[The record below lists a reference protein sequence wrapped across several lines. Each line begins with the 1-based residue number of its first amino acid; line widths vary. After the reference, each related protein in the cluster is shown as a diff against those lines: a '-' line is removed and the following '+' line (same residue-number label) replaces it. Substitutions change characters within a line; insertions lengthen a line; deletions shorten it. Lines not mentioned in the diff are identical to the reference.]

1 VFGCPAQIF
10 IRPSERDHPKLGTRS
25 EQGTLVGMSSKGN
38 GFIFYVPRNNTLTE
52 VDSKDVLFNETFH
65 DVRDQQGKIVEHGT
79 ALSPDL
85 VETQDEKYVHV
96 DSQIKMP
103 NKLPQLPVSN
113 RFEVLADPEDEPLAP
128 TVNSSPVELDSP
140 NTQETTPASTTTPVP
155 LAPPPSAKRWHY
167 VPATQDD
174 SRGDRRNDGPKS
186 VSFFQTPPPVDGPNR
201 RSSRNTSTAPALL
214 AASPETYN
222 PALDTLMSSIESRVP
237 PDLCLMSTPS
247 TTALHATFSGELD
260 GPDPKSQKEI
270 NNLPPEQA
278 KRYNDATMTEFLGMK
293 AKHVMELI
301 PASRLPP
308 NTKIYPA
315 VVNWTTKK
323 VLGVYSKTK
332 CRICFGGH
340 RYNKL
345 YTDCFA
351 PTVNFTSVLI
361 ILCLAAMFGWCLGS
375 LDYSQAYLNADI
387 DEFCV
392 MRAPEFLREYDDH
405 NNELYWRLKKVI
417 YGHPKGSRLWA
428 DCLHKKLLQL
438 GFKQFMT
445 DQCVYGKWDNWDKHS
460 TSSNSTITIILV
472 HSDDLIIATNNQSN
486 LDHIKTLLLKAF
498 DGVDQGDLTSFCG
511 VEISA
516 SPQSISLSMNYYWD
530 KLMKKFNV
538 SDKDVENV
546 PLTSK
551 IKRSDCPGEP
561 DKARQHEYLQIIGS
575 IIYGFTH
582 CRLDLAFPV
591 GMLTRVMHSPSA
603 KHLAQLKHCLRY
615 INRTKSYGLT
625 YHRDT
630 SVHYGMDFTF
640 HGGVDSSHAD
650 DDDTMRSTGGWFF
663 FLRPGQAS
671 VCAKSGQSPDV
682 LLSSTESETV
692 WACSAAT
699 QGAYIKQFLDE
710 TDLFNS
716 VTFDLFEDSQPAI
729 NAQRKNVSQSKF
741 RHIKVKYYYIRQL
754 IYDGWARMVK
764 IHTSNQFADLATKVL
779 SSTLVQ
785 KFTAIILGQPP

>member
-1 VFGCPAQIF
+1 
-10 IRPSERDHPKLGTRS
+10 
-25 EQGTLVGMSSKGN
+25 
-38 GFIFYVPRNNTLTE
+38 
-52 VDSKDVLFNETFH
+52 
-65 DVRDQQGKIVEHGT
+65 
-79 ALSPDL
+79 
-85 VETQDEKYVHV
+85 
-96 DSQIKMP
+96 
-103 NKLPQLPVSN
+103 
-113 RFEVLADPEDEPLAP
+113 
-128 TVNSSPVELDSP
+128 
-140 NTQETTPASTTTPVP
+140 
-155 LAPPPSAKRWHY
+155 
-167 VPATQDD
+167 
-174 SRGDRRNDGPKS
+174 
-186 VSFFQTPPPVDGPNR
+186 
-201 RSSRNTSTAPALL
+201 
-214 AASPETYN
+214 
-222 PALDTLMSSIESRVP
+222 
-237 PDLCLMSTPS
+237 
-247 TTALHATFSGELD
+247 
-260 GPDPKSQKEI
+260 
-270 NNLPPEQA
+270 
-278 KRYNDATMTEFLGMK
+278 
-293 AKHVMELI
+293 
-301 PASRLPP
+301 
-308 NTKIYPA
+308 
-315 VVNWTTKK
+315 
-323 VLGVYSKTK
+323 
-332 CRICFGGH
+332 
-340 RYNKL
+340 
-345 YTDCFA
+345 
-351 PTVNFTSVLI
+351 
-361 ILCLAAMFGWCLGS
+361 
-375 LDYSQAYLNADI
+375 
-387 DEFCV
+387 

-417 YGHPKGSRLWA
+417 YGHPKGSRLWV

-546 PLTSK
+546 PLTYK

-625 YHRDT
+625 YRRDT

>member
-1 VFGCPAQIF
+1 
-10 IRPSERDHPKLGTRS
+10 
-25 EQGTLVGMSSKGN
+25 
-38 GFIFYVPRNNTLTE
+38 
-52 VDSKDVLFNETFH
+52 
-65 DVRDQQGKIVEHGT
+65 
-79 ALSPDL
+79 
-85 VETQDEKYVHV
+85 
-96 DSQIKMP
+96 
-103 NKLPQLPVSN
+103 
-113 RFEVLADPEDEPLAP
+113 
-128 TVNSSPVELDSP
+128 
-140 NTQETTPASTTTPVP
+140 
-155 LAPPPSAKRWHY
+155 
-167 VPATQDD
+167 
-174 SRGDRRNDGPKS
+174 
-186 VSFFQTPPPVDGPNR
+186 
-201 RSSRNTSTAPALL
+201 
-214 AASPETYN
+214 
-222 PALDTLMSSIESRVP
+222 
-237 PDLCLMSTPS
+237 MSTPG
-247 TTALHATFSGELD
+247 TTALHTTFCGEFD
-260 GPDPKSQKEI
+260 QPDPKSQKEI
-270 NNLPPEQA
+270 DKLPPEHQ

-293 AKHVMELI
+293 AKQVMELI
-301 PASRLPP
+301 PASRLPRD
-308 NTKIYPA
+308 TKIYPA

-361 ILCLAAMFGWCLGS
+361 ILCLAAIFGWHLGS

-428 DCLHKKLLQL
+428 NCLHKKLIQL
-438 GFKQFMT
+438 GFKQFKT
-445 DQCVYGKWDNWDKHS
+445 DQCVYGKWDNWNKCS
-460 TSSNSTITIILV
+460 TSAASTITIILV
-472 HSDDLIIATNNQSN
+472 HSDDLIIATNNPSN
-486 LDHIKTLLLKAF
+486 LDHIKTILLCAF

-511 VEISA
+511 VEIRATPMSV
-516 SPQSISLSMNYYWD
+516 SLSMNYYWE
-530 KLMKKFNV
+530 KLMKKFHV
-538 SDKDVENV
+538 ADKEVENV

-551 IKRSDCPGEP
+551 IKRSDCPPEP

-615 INRTKSYGLT
+615 INRTKSYCLT
-625 YHRDT
+625 YRRDT
-630 SVHYGMDFTF
+630 SVYYGMDFTF

-663 FLRPGQAS
+663 FLQPGQAS
-671 VCAKSGQSPDV
+671 ICAKSGQSPDV

-716 VTFDLFEDSQPAI
+716 VTFDLYEDSQPAI

-779 SSTLVQ
+779 SSSLVQ